1 MQISYQV
8 FHGNLYKAIDEKVE
22 AYFVANNLEK
32 TGNSKLH
39 WFSILVFISLLIS
52 YFSWLFLGNNV
63 WLNLIFSVLTGFL
76 IGVLGAIT
84 HEATHRAF
92 GNKAWQNKLMLFFS
106 DFIGKSSDKYGQA
119 HAFHHTFTNIDHQDP
134 DIGLEPFLR
143 LSPKQ
148 PKKPW
153 HKFQHLYA
161 WLVYCTAAFYT
172 VFSFHTFNKYFSGH
186 PLKAK
191 IGYWLGKISHIV
203 FLIFIPILFLG
214 FQSAILGYIAL
225 MVVAGLYISL
235 IIQPSHLFIGSEF
248 ISANSENKIP
258 EEWTEHMIKVTSNY
272 ANGNK
277 LLSLMY
283 AGMDYHIVHQVYPH
297 ISMVHFPQINSII
310 REVAIEQGLEYK
322 EFPNLIVALQNHYQ
336 HLKKLGKK

>member
-1 MQISYQV
+1 M
-8 FHGNLYKAIDEKVE
+8 KAI
-22 AYFVANNLEK
+22 
-32 TGNSKLH
+32 
-39 WFSILVFISLLIS
+39 
-52 YFSWLFLGNNV
+52 
-63 WLNLIFSVLTGFL
+63 
-76 IGVLGAIT
+76 
-84 HEATHRAF
+84 
-92 GNKAWQNKLMLFFS
+92 
-106 DFIGKSSDKYGQA
+106 
-119 HAFHHTFTNIDHQDP
+119 
-134 DIGLEPFLR
+134 
-143 LSPKQ
+143 
-148 PKKPW
+148 
-153 HKFQHLYA
+153 
-161 WLVYCTAAFYT
+161 
-172 VFSFHTFNKYFSGH
+172 
-186 PLKAK
+186 
-191 IGYWLGKISHIV
+191 IGYWLGKISHVI
-203 FLIFIPILFLG
+203 FLIIIPILFLG